1 MSKEIKELIAKA
13 EVLIEALPYLRKFA
27 DKSFVIKYGGQA
39 MVSEEFKKS
48 VIMDLILL
56 KYIGIN
62 PILVHGGG
70 AEVTR
75 MLERLGKKAVFA
87 NGLRVTDAETMEV
100 VEMVLVGKVNKEIVG
115 LINRHGGKAVGLS
128 GKDADLLVAR
138 RRPPEKVNGS
148 EQVVDLGQ
156 VGDIE
161 QVNPGVL
168 QTLCSQG
175 YIPVI
180 SSIAVGREGESLN
193 INADHVAG
201 QLAAALRAEKLIL
214 LTDVEGIFA
223 DPAIPGSLISTLPK
237 EQALAMIRAGK
248 INKGMIPKVEACL
261 MALEQGVG
269 RTHIIDGRLP
279 HALLLE
285 IFTDHG
291 IGTMVTE
298 QGENG
303 NGN

>member
-1 MSKEIKELIAKA
+1 
-13 EVLIEALPYLRKFA
+13 
-27 DKSFVIKYGGQA
+27 
-39 MVSEEFKKS
+39 
-48 VIMDLILL
+48 
-56 KYIGIN
+56 
-62 PILVHGGG
+62 
-70 AEVTR
+70 
-75 MLERLGKKAVFA
+75 MLERLGKGAVFA
-87 NGLRVTDAETMEV
+87 NGLRVTDAETMEI

-115 LINRHGGKAVGLS
+115 LVNGHGGKAVGLS
-128 GKDADLLVAR
+128 GKDANLLVAK

-148 EQVVDLGQ
+148 DLVVDLGY
-156 VGDIE
+156 VGDIV

-168 QTLCSQG
+168 QTLSSQG

-180 SSIAVGREGESLN
+180 SSVAVGQDGESLN

-201 QLAAALRAEKLIL
+201 ELAAALSAEKLIL

-223 DPAIPGSLISTLPK
+223 DPANPASLISSLPK
-237 EQALAMIRAGK
+237 EQALTMIGEGK

-261 MALEQGVG
+261 MAVNQGVR

-291 IGTMVTE
+291 IGTMVTA
-298 QGENG
+298 
-303 NGN
+303 

>member
-27 DKSFVIKYGGQA
+27 DKSFVVKYGGQA

-161 QVNPGVL
+161 QVNQGVL

-285 IFTDHG
+285 IFTDRG
-291 IGTMVTE
+291 IGTMLTE

-303 NGN
+303 N

>member
-1 MSKEIKELIAKA
+1 MTKEVKELIAKA
-13 EVLIEALPYLRKFA
+13 EVLMEALPYLRNFA

-39 MVSEEFKKS
+39 MVSDDFKKS
-48 VIMDLILL
+48 VIMDIILL

-75 MLERLGKKAVFA
+75 MLERLGKGAVFA
-87 NGLRVTDAETMEV
+87 NGLRVTDAETMEI

-115 LINRHGGKAVGLS
+115 LVNGHGGKAVGLS
-128 GKDADLLVAR
+128 GKDANLLVAK

-148 EQVVDLGQ
+148 DLVVDLGY
-156 VGDIE
+156 VGDIV

-168 QTLCSQG
+168 QTLSSQG

-180 SSIAVGREGESLN
+180 SSVAVGQDGESLN

-201 QLAAALRAEKLIL
+201 ELAAALSAEKLIL

-223 DPAIPGSLISTLPK
+223 DPANPASLISSLPK
-237 EQALAMIRAGK
+237 EQALTMIGEGK

-261 MALEQGVG
+261 MAVNQGVR

-291 IGTMVTE
+291 IGTMVTA
-298 QGENG
+298 
-303 NGN
+303 

>member
-1 MSKEIKELIAKA
+1 MGMTKEVKELIAKA
-13 EVLIEALPYLRKFA
+13 EVLMEALPYLRNFA

-39 MVSEEFKKS
+39 MVSDDFKKS
-48 VIMDLILL
+48 VIMDIILL

-75 MLERLGKKAVFA
+75 MLERLGKGAVFA
-87 NGLRVTDAETMEV
+87 NGLRVTDAETMEI

-115 LINRHGGKAVGLS
+115 LVNGHGGKAVGLS
-128 GKDADLLVAR
+128 GKDANLLVAK

-148 EQVVDLGQ
+148 DLVVDLGY
-156 VGDIE
+156 VGDIV

-168 QTLCSQG
+168 QTLSSQG

-180 SSIAVGREGESLN
+180 SSVAVGQEGESLN

-201 QLAAALRAEKLIL
+201 ELAAALSAEKLIL

-223 DPAIPGSLISTLPK
+223 DPANPASLISSLPK
-237 EQALAMIRAGK
+237 EQALSMIGEGK

-261 MALEQGVG
+261 MAVNQGVR

-291 IGTMVTE
+291 IGTMVTA
-298 QGENG
+298 
-303 NGN
+303 